1 MRIRSMLI
9 GTAVFLAIAIPGFAQ
24 GVGTNCDI
32 SGTWYGGSD
41 PNTPYL
47 WTMTPM
53 AGGRYSS
60 VAQQAF
66 PFSLMPQYAGVTNW
80 SIDVNKLNARE
91 YEAYGM
97 SYWVYRWADLNQ
109 PQLPELD
116 VVRSHI
122 QFVDCN
128 TIKNTIDVFV
138 VYFAFDSATMTPF
151 VTPADVDVLAEF
163 NDGAPIVETY
173 HRMPTTL
180 SGFTSTAAARS
191 AESAKA
197 PR

>member
-1 MRIRSMLI
+1 MRIKSLML
-9 GTAVFLAIAIPGFAQ
+9 GTVLFVATAAPGFAQ

-41 PNTPYL
+41 PNAPYL

-60 VAQQAF
+60 VAQQAY
-66 PFSLMPQYAGVTNW
+66 PFSLMPQYAGTTNW
-80 SIDVNKLNARE
+80 SIDVNKVNARE

-97 SYWVYRWADLNQ
+97 SYWIYRWASLEQ

-116 VVRSHI
+116 IVRSHI
-122 QFVDCN
+122 RLVDCN

-138 VYFAFDSATMTPF
+138 VYFAFDSTSMTPF
-151 VTPADVDVLAEF
+151 VTPADLDVLAEL
-163 NDGAPIVETY
+163 NGGAPIEETY

-180 SGFTSTAAARS
+180 SGFTALTAARN